1 MTDMPAPYC
10 MINDNVIMSLFIIN
24 IIGMSYVLLM
34 NGTNI
39 FETFKSHFYYN
50 RSSAP
55 FNDRT
60 HITRICNMLM
70 YIQTILYS
78 SIIIMNFFMQNSYK
92 ITEENSTLLLGTIM
106 AVIGGVLFLKRIAYS
121 IVNKILFT
129 ANKAT
134 EWKGVYLFT
143 IKMTGFALAP
153 AIVTVLFLPYLNI
166 NYALYY
172 TILIVIVYV
181 CIIINSL
188 IKIIFT
194 KKRNCLDIFL
204 YLCALE
210 FLPFAMAWKFI
221 EQLSDFII

>member
-70 YIQTILYS
+70 YIQTILYI
-78 SIIIMNFFMQNSYK
+78 SIIIMNFFMQDSYK

-153 AIVTVLFLPYLNI
+153 AVVTVLFLPGLHI
-166 NYALYY
+166 NYVLYY
-172 TILIVIVYV
+172 TILILFIYI

-221 EQLSDFII
+221 GQLSDFII

>member
-78 SIIIMNFFMQNSYK
+78 SIIIMNFFMQDSYK
-92 ITEENSTLLLGTIM
+92 ITEENSTLFLGTIM

-153 AIVTVLFLPYLNI
+153 AIVTVLFPPYLNI

-210 FLPFAMAWKFI
+210 FLHFAMAWKFI

>member
-78 SIIIMNFFMQNSYK
+78 SIIIMNFFMQDSYK
-92 ITEENSTLLLGTIM
+92 ITDENSTLLLGTIM
-106 AVIGGVLFLKRIAYS
+106 AVIGGVLFLKRITYS

-153 AIVTVLFLPYLNI
+153 AIVTILFLPYLNI

>member
-78 SIIIMNFFMQNSYK
+78 SILFMNFFMQDSCK

-134 EWKGVYLFT
+134 EWKEVYLFT

-153 AIVTVLFLPYLNI
+153 AIVMVLFLPYLNI

-172 TILIVIVYV
+172 TILIVIVYI